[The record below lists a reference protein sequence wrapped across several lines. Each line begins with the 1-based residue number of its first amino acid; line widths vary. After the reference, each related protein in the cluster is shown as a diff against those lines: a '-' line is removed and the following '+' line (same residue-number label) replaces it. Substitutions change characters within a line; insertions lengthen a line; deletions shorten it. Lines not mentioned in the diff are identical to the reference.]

1 MRTGIVL
8 LLVCMGIVAG
18 PAAAESPGFMGIYFD
33 AEATTYDLF
42 TSPGVVETY
51 VCLIEAPFAQ
61 IEGFDFQF
69 EIEGNA
75 LVTDAIFPGD
85 EATVLQTGGG
95 YYFDLQQ
102 SLAVEPVTV
111 LARLSLFVLDAS
123 ASYLTL
129 SGLETNPWTALDL
142 PNVYLPDG
150 SVQPVCTAAWNSELG
165 EPDYCATI
173 NDFIIILP
181 GKSYECFGLVAA
193 EKQTW
198 DAVKSMYR

>member
-18 PAAAESPGFMGIYFD
+18 PAAAESPGSMGIYFD
-33 AEATTYDLF
+33 EEATIYDVH
-42 TSPGVVETY
+42 TPPGLLDAY
-51 VCLIEAPFAQ
+51 VCLIESPFPQ
-61 IEGFDFQF
+61 IVGFDFQL
-69 EIEGNA
+69 EIEGSA
-75 LVTDAIFPGD
+75 ILTDAIFPGG
-85 EATVLQTGGG
+85 EVSVLQTGGG
-95 YYFDLQQ
+95 YSFDLQQ

-111 LARLSLFVLDAS
+111 LARLPLFVLDAQECR
-123 ASYLTL
+123 LTL

-150 SVQPVCTAAWNSELG
+150 SVQPVCTPSWNVELG

-173 NDFIIILP
+173 NGSVVVLRE
-181 GKSYECFGLVAA
+181 KSYECYGLVAA
-193 EKQTW
+193 EEQTW